1 METTSNTAKMIYAKA
16 FTAKMILAKM
26 VKHKPEGNWTMVEV
40 PGGFQVRR
48 VEVIAPKVVKPVA
61 KATTAPAVKAKKG
74 DMTVTLTAAYKGQSV
89 RWVDFAAPIGVSNV
103 KFVNKARILGSDL
116 VDGVFTFTV
125 SRAFAVEKGML
136 TLDQIEVAA

>member
-61 KATTAPAVKAKKG
+61 KAKKG

-103 KFVNKARILGSDL
+103 KFVHKARILGSDL